1 MRPKACIGVVTF
13 ELGLLMR
20 LYIALLHYPVYNKN
34 DERIASAITTVD
46 LHDLARLSRTYG
58 VKRFFIV
65 TPLTDQQRLAERVK
79 SHWTAG
85 YGAVYNPDR
94 KFALEIACVSGSLEE
109 TIREIEDA
117 ERERPLLIA
126 TDASNQNVRSLG
138 YKEAKQMIHSDRVLM
153 ILFGTAWGLDR
164 AVIQEADYLLD
175 PIIGPTTYN
184 HLSVRTA
191 AAIILDRLAGQH
203 DTMPSLRGR

>member
-1 MRPKACIGVVTF
+1 
-13 ELGLLMR
+13 MR

-58 VKRFFIV
+58 VKRFFII

-79 SHWTAG
+79 SHWTEG

-126 TDASNQNVRSLG
+126 TDASNQNVRSLD
-138 YKEAKQMIHSDRVLM
+138 YKEAKQMIRSDRVLM

-175 PIIGPTTYN
+175 PIIGPTPYN

-203 DTMPSLRGR
+203 DTMPSSFEHC